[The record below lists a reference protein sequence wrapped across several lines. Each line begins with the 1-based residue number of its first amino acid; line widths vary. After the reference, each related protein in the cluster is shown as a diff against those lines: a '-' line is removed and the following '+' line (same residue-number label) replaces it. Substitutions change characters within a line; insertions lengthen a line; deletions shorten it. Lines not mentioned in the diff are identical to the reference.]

1 METAPVS
8 LRAYA
13 ILLRTNVNFRRLWF
27 AQLISEIGDWLY
39 TVAIY
44 SLILEVTGSAQAV
57 ALAFVLQ
64 VFPQF
69 FAAPTAGVMNDRLS
83 RKRLMI
89 IADWARAAITL
100 TMLFAQTREAFPF
113 LYTLLFLETI
123 FWALFEPARTAVIP
137 NITTSSK
144 ETLVAN
150 ALSSTTWSF
159 TLAAGSAIGGILAA
173 SFGRNTVFVLN
184 ALSFAASALILRRM
198 HFEEPHLADVPR
210 FRFRHLFDFT
220 PIAEGILY
228 VRRDARLFATMFV
241 KCGLGLMGTNW
252 ILLPIFGERIFPLQ
266 IGGMDSKS
274 AGMLSMSLL
283 MGSRGVGALI
293 GPFIASY
300 WTGHSERNFRTGIA
314 IAFLV
319 GSLGY
324 FLLGF
329 APSLALACACVIIAH
344 TGGAT
349 AWVFSTTLLQLQ
361 TEDKFRGRVFSAEFA
376 FSMLTLAIVSYS
388 AGFLS
393 DRGVSVRSLAHI
405 TAVLVLIPGIGWAL
419 AQRLWRNEGRSS

>member
-13 ILLRTNVNFRRLWF
+13 SLLRTNTNFRRLWF

-39 TVAIY
+39 TVSIY
-44 SLILEVTGSAQAV
+44 SLILEITGSAQAV

-69 FAAPTAGVMNDRLS
+69 LTAPTAGVMNDHLS

-89 IADWARAAITL
+89 IADWARATITL

-113 LYTLLFLETI
+113 LYVLLFLETI
-123 FWALFEPARTAVIP
+123 FWGLFEPARTSVIP
-137 NITTSSK
+137 NITTSSS

-150 ALSSTTWSF
+150 AMSSTTWSF
-159 TLAAGSAIGGILAA
+159 TLAVGSAIGGILAA

-184 ALSFAASALILRRM
+184 SLSFAASALILRRM
-198 HFEEPHLADVPR
+198 QFTEPHLANVPP
-210 FRFRHLFDFT
+210 FRFRLLFDFS
-220 PIAEGILY
+220 PIAAGIRY
-228 VRRDARLFATMFV
+228 VRRDARLLATMFV
-241 KCGLGLMGTNW
+241 KCGLGFMGTNW
-252 ILLPIFGERIFPLQ
+252 ILLPIFGERVFPLH
-266 IGGMDSKS
+266 IGWMDAKS

-300 WTGHSERNFRTGIA
+300 LTGHSERNFRIGIV

-319 GSLGY
+319 GSFGY

-329 APSLALACACVIIAH
+329 APVLMLACACVMIAH
-344 TGGAT
+344 AGGST

-361 TEDKFRGRVFSAEFA
+361 TEDRFRGRVFSAEFA
-376 FSMLTLAIVSYS
+376 LSMLTLSIVSYS

-393 DRGVSVRSLAHI
+393 DRGVTVRSLAHM
-405 TAVLVLIPGIGWAL
+405 TALLVLIPGIAWAL
-419 AQRLWRNEGRSS
+419 AQRLWRTDYSRA

>member
-1 METAPVS
+1 MEIAPVS

-13 ILLRTNVNFRRLWF
+13 VLLRTNPNFRRLWF
-27 AQLISEIGDWLY
+27 AQFISEIGDWLY

-69 FAAPTAGVMNDRLS
+69 VFAPTAGVMNDHLS

-89 IADWARAAITL
+89 IADWARALITL

-123 FWALFEPARTAVIP
+123 FWALFEPARTSVIP
-137 NITTSSK
+137 NLTTSPN
-144 ETLVAN
+144 ENLVAN
-150 ALSSTTWSF
+150 AMSSTTWSF
-159 TLAAGSAIGGILAA
+159 TLAVGSAIGGILAA

-184 ALSFAASALILRRM
+184 SLSFAASALILRRM
-198 HFEEPHLADVPR
+198 QFKEPHLDEVPP
-210 FRFRHLFDFT
+210 FRFKLLFDFS
-220 PIAEGILY
+220 PIAAGIRY

-241 KCGLGLMGTNW
+241 KCGLGFMGTNW

-266 IGGMDSKS
+266 IGGMDAKS

-300 WTGHSERNFRTGIA
+300 WTGNSERNFRIGIVV
-314 IAFLV
+314 AFLV
-319 GSLGY
+319 GSFGY

-329 APSLALACACVIIAH
+329 APLLPLACLCVMIAH
-344 TGGAT
+344 AGGST

-376 FSMLTLAIVSYS
+376 FSMLTLSIVSYS
-388 AGFLS
+388 AGLLS
-393 DRGVSVRSLAHI
+393 DRGVAVSSLAHM
-405 TAVLVLIPGIGWAL
+405 TSLLVLIPGIGWAL
-419 AQRLWRNEGRSS
+419 AQRLWRDK